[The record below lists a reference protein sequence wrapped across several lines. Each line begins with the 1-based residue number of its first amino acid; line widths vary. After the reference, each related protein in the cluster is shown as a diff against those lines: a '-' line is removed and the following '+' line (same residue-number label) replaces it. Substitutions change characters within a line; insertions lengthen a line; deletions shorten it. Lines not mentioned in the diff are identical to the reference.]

1 MCLFPI
7 GALFTSG
14 FLGDGSNTFAT
25 YTSHDRYLSEYL
37 KPRPAHLT
45 HPFWGNPI
53 VSSSPNMKLN
63 VRFIIQRTG
72 SFWNA
77 KETHPPKKLVSFM
90 NEQIIWGLGLKTTM
104 NQHGVMVRNGIF
116 SGLQPPMIEDET
128 WKWCYFQKMETSFI
142 PSVHF
147 QISISGGSNSNDI
160 CFFFIPR
167 HYICQRQ
174 KNCPADEID
183 QSLQDNPNSPD
194 EWMDKS
200 IA

>member
-1 MCLFPI
+1 MCSFPI

-14 FLGDGSNTFAT
+14 YLGNCSNTFTT

-90 NEQIIWGLGLKTTM
+90 HEQIIWGLGLKNDYEPAWCHGPKRHFFWATTP
-104 NQHGVMVRNGIF
+104 H
-116 SGLQPPMIEDET
+116 D
-128 WKWCYFQKMETSFI
+128 WKWNLKMMLF
-142 PSVHF
+142 PKN
-147 QISISGGSNSNDI
+147 GN
-160 CFFFIPR
+160 FFYPE
-167 HYICQRQ
+167 
-174 KNCPADEID
+174 CPF
-183 QSLQDNPNSPD
+183 PD
-194 EWMDKS
+194 FNFRGL
-200 IA
+200 